1 VFKKGM
7 QIVLLL
13 SFIFAMLGL
22 SHSASAEQIESVK
35 DFLEQK
41 DDSEQIDSTVE
52 TGEED
57 TEAETEEG
65 TEEGTETEA
74 GIPEQAA
81 EDVSFGISF
90 WDVFKMIFATIFV
103 VGLLYGLLKVI
114 NKRNRT
120 FQSTQL
126 VENLGGTSLGNNR
139 SIQIIKAG
147 DSLLVV
153 GVGENIQ
160 VLKEIDDPEEYSKM
174 ISAYNNRMDQLVQP
188 SDIVTKAISTL
199 RNPQSQKKKGNSFQ
213 SVLKKQMDDMAQSR
227 KKILDEMEKKGSD
240 ER

>member
-1 VFKKGM
+1 MFKKGM

-57 TEAETEEG
+57 TEAETE
-65 TEEGTETEA
+65 A
-74 GIPEQAA
+74 GNPEQAA
-81 EDVSFGISF
+81 EDDSFGISF

-174 ISAYNNRMDQLVQP
+174 IAAYNNRMDQLVQP